1 MFYYFTC
8 VRPTLC
14 KKLEEKEYEEHR
26 NKLQAEGERK
36 AQSKDDV
43 ELNKLY
49 NKQQTT
55 EGTYVTYKS
64 S

>member
-1 MFYYFTC
+1 MGVEIFAQDFFILKF
-8 VRPTLC
+8 RE
-14 KKLEEKEYEEHR
+14 KLH
-26 NKLQAEGERK
+26 AEGDRK
-36 AQSKDDV
+36 AQNVDDV

-64 S
+64 T

>member
-1 MFYYFTC
+1 MGNCLSLNKEDT
-8 VRPTLC
+8 RN
-14 KKLEEKEYEEHR
+14 EDKEY
-26 NKLQAEGERK
+26 L
-36 AQSKDDV
+36 

-64 S
+64 T